1 MATRSTAGVDG
12 TAANEGTNDSQVA
25 NVSDEPH
32 QSSDSA
38 EIHFNEFHA
47 SFARAEQ
54 FPQLLWFS
62 RLTEVQVVRHV
73 MMLIVLRS
81 LPPLRV
87 NGLGRMAWRP
97 AKEPLA
103 AIR

>member
-12 TAANEGTNDSQVA
+12 TDARYGTNESHEA
-25 NVSDEPH
+25 NTSHKPH
-32 QSSDSA
+32 PSPDSA
-38 EIHFNEFHA
+38 ELHFNEFHA
-47 SFARAEQ
+47 SFARAKQ
-54 FPQLLWFS
+54 LPQLLWFS
-62 RLTEVQVVRHV
+62 RLAEVQVVRHV

-87 NGLGRMAWRP
+87 DGLGRMAWRP

>member
-12 TAANEGTNDSQVA
+12 TDASDGTNELHAVDTSHE
-25 NVSDEPH
+25 SH

-47 SFARAEQ
+47 SFTRANQ
-54 FPQLLWFS
+54 SPQLLRFS
-62 RLTEVQVVRHV
+62 RLTEVQVVGHV
-73 MMLIVLRS
+73 TMLIVLRS

-87 NGLGRMAWRP
+87 DGLGRMAWRP

>member
-1 MATRSTAGVDG
+1 MWRLGQPLAFDG
-12 TAANEGTNDSQVA
+12 TDA
-25 NVSDEPH
+25 SDETNESHAVIASHESH

-47 SFARAEQ
+47 SFSRAEQ
-54 FPQLLWFS
+54 SPQLLRFS
-62 RLTEVQVVRHV
+62 RLTEILVVSHV

-87 NGLGRMAWRP
+87 DGPGRMA
-97 AKEPLA
+97 
-103 AIR
+103 

>member
-1 MATRSTAGVDG
+1 MATRSTTGVDG
-12 TAANEGTNDSQVA
+12 TDANDGTNESHVA
-25 NVSDEPH
+25 NASDEPH

-47 SFARAEQ
+47 SFTRAEQ
-54 FPQLLWFS
+54 SLQLLWFS
-62 RLTEVQVVRHV
+62 RLTEVQVVGHV

-87 NGLGRMAWRP
+87 DGPGRMAWRP

>member
-12 TAANEGTNDSQVA
+12 TNASDGVNESHAENES
-25 NVSDEPH
+25 H

-47 SFARAEQ
+47 SFTRAEQ
-54 FPQLLWFS
+54 SPQLLRFS
-62 RLTEVQVVRHV
+62 RLTEAQVVGHV
-73 MMLIVLRS
+73 TMLIVLRS
-81 LPPLRV
+81 LPNLRV
-87 NGLGRMAWRP
+87 DGLGRMAWRP
-97 AKEPLA
+97 ANTPLA